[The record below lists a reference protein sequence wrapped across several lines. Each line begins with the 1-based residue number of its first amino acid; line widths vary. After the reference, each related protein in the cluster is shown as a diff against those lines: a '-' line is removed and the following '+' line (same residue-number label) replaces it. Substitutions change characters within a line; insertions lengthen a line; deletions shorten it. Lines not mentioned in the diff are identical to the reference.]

1 MKPWEDLAEALSTE
15 IKREIAE
22 SYFQEKISLE
32 QAWKDFEE
40 KYKELNKREE
50 ELILNSCRIMLM
62 LKEEELIN
70 EFQEITKFSLKN
82 CYFPEIIESTNIRK
96 RLFEKIKNLPFGFTS
111 KTRFVKLFLQIYE
124 DLCKAYNKYVKLF
137 QNLEEEYRI
146 LLEKT
151 QRFYKRYDLTSIL
164 SFFGKLEESTPSDV
178 AITEEKGKVYEELQD
193 KLKIPIPS
201 SPSAI
206 YEKYSE
212 PVVLNKIKY
221 SLIKLGKR
229 AYQLHQEYS
238 KELIKF
244 VSKKD

>member
-15 IKREIAE
+15 VKREIAE
-22 SYFQEKISLE
+22 SYFQEKLSLE
-32 QAWKDFEE
+32 QAWEEFKE
-40 KYKELNKREE
+40 KYKELTKREE

-70 EFQEITKFSLKN
+70 KFQEITNFSLKN
-82 CYFPEIIESTNIRK
+82 CYYPQIIESANIRR

-124 DLCKAYNKYVKLF
+124 NLYKAYNKYIKLL
-137 QNLEEEYRI
+137 QNLEEEYLN
-146 LLEKT
+146 LLEET
-151 QRFYKRYDLTSIL
+151 RRFYRRYDLPSIL

-178 AITEEKGKVYEELQD
+178 AITEEKDKVYEELQD

-201 SPSAI
+201 APTAI
-206 YEKYSE
+206 FEKYSE
-212 PVVLNKIKY
+212 PQVLDKIKY
-221 SLIKLGKR
+221 SLINLAKR